1 MRRREWAGKMR
12 NAAVL
17 PVLVAAVCI
26 TSSTGSASRALRRQ
40 RAAAI
45 AMQQPL
51 LLAPERAARLTR
63 LQGSPTWRTAGGT
76 AFPGAEALTL
86 AQGMAMMG
94 AHRVGRNLRR
104 ARQPVVVG
112 GRSAASVEAPLPA
125 AFDVRDV
132 WWRCSAVSRVMHQGP
147 CGSCYAVASADVA
160 SASICI
166 QSGGVDDVVFSA
178 QDMLSCSDGRFS
190 CDGGFIEDALGFLC
204 SHGAAEESCVTYRAG
219 DSWDHG
225 NIIDDCRRT
234 CEMDQPLV
242 VRRTGTTT
250 PLLPKPKLPAVPT
263 SRLAKAQKDDECAAS
278 YSLFNTEAAVKDAIF
293 TTGPV

>member
-1 MRRREWAGKMR
+1 MK
-12 NAAVL
+12 
-17 PVLVAAVCI
+17 
-26 TSSTGSASRALRRQ
+26 
-40 RAAAI
+40 
-45 AMQQPL
+45 QPL

-204 SHGAAEESCVTYRAG
+204 SHGAA
-219 DSWDHG
+219 
-225 NIIDDCRRT
+225 DCRRT